1 MRTLQPA
8 LCLPAIRPGLV
19 AGMLLVAAAAAW
31 SQGTLIDPRDPALY
45 RQPASTG
52 TGSCRVC
59 GEIRSIREV
68 RFEPNRRINTPS
80 NQLVFGAV
88 VLLPFGPGARE
99 DPYVGGV
106 GTQEMAE
113 RMGTSG
119 FEIIIRMDHGELQ
132 ILQRRDAAN
141 FRVGERVT
149 VSGGIIAPL

>member
-1 MRTLQPA
+1 MLA
-8 LCLPAIRPGLV
+8 LRLLGCV
-19 AGMLLVAAAAAW
+19 AAVVAAAAWA
-31 SQGTLIDPRDPALY
+31 QGMAIPDPRDPALY
-45 RQPASTG
+45 RQPARAST
-52 TGSCRVC
+52 CRVC

-68 RFEPNRRINTPS
+68 RFEPNRKMNTPS

-88 VLLPFGPGARE
+88 VLLPFGPGGKE

-113 RMGTSG
+113 RMGASG
-119 FEIIIRMDHGELQ
+119 YEIIIRMDNGEQ
-132 ILQRRDAAN
+132 HILQRRDAAN

>member
-1 MRTLQPA
+1 MLA
-8 LCLPAIRPGLV
+8 LR
-19 AGMLLVAAAAAW
+19 LLGCVAAVLTAAAW
-31 SQGTLIDPRDPALY
+31 AQGLAIDPRDPALY
-45 RQPASTG
+45 RQPAS

-68 RFEPNRRINTPS
+68 RFEPNRKINTPS

-88 VLLPFGPGARE
+88 VLLPFGPGGKE

-113 RMGTSG
+113 RMGASG
-119 FEIIIRMDHGELQ
+119 YEIIIRMDNGEQQ
-132 ILQRRDAAN
+132 ILQRRDAGG
-141 FRVGERVT
+141 FQVGQRVT

>member
-1 MRTLQPA
+1 MLA
-8 LCLPAIRPGLV
+8 LR
-19 AGMLLVAAAAAW
+19 LLGCVAAVVASAAW
-31 SQGTLIDPRDPALY
+31 AQGMAIDPRDPALY
-45 RQPASTG
+45 RTPARAST
-52 TGSCRVC
+52 CRVC

-68 RFEPNRRINTPS
+68 QFEPNRKMNTPS

-88 VLLPFGPGARE
+88 VLLPFGPGGKE

-113 RMGTSG
+113 RMGANTY
-119 FEIIIRMDHGELQ
+119 EITIRMDNGDQQ
-132 ILQRRDAAN
+132 ILNRRDGGN

>member
-1 MRTLQPA
+1 MRAGFPA
-8 LCLPAIRPGLV
+8 PCLPAARAGLP
-19 AGMLLVAAAAAW
+19 AGLLLVAAVSWA
-31 SQGTLIDPRDPALY
+31 QGLGIDPRDPALY
-45 RQPASTG
+45 REPAR

-68 RFEPNRRINTPS
+68 RFEPNRKLNTPS

-88 VLLPFGPGARE
+88 VLLPFGPGGKE

-113 RMGTSG
+113 RMGASG
-119 FEIIIRMDHGELQ
+119 YEIIIRMDNGEQQ
-132 ILQRRDAAN
+132 ILQRRDAGN
-141 FRVGERVT
+141 YRVGERVT